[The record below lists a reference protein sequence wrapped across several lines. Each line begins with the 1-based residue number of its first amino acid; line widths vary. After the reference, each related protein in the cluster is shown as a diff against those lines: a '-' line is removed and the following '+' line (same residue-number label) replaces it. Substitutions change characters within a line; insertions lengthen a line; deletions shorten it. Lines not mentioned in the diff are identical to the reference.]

1 MHVYCNQSWVDF
13 NSAHWKYD
21 HIEHSCLWNRNR
33 IYADSNHGDF
43 YRKFHFEK
51 NKALVKTYITCSN
64 NSKIYRMNKRGPI
77 VIIEDDIDDQDI
89 LTDIFKELNYNNKLI
104 FFADGEK
111 ALEYLTETDIEPFL
125 VLSDL
130 NMPKLNGME
139 LREKIHNN
147 EDLRLKSIPY
157 LFFSTSAEQRHV
169 IDAYSRS
176 IQGFFVKPSNYDKL
190 KKIIVK
196 IVEYWQE
203 CESPNYIKNAQ
214 Q

>member
-1 MHVYCNQSWVDF
+1 
-13 NSAHWKYD
+13 
-21 HIEHSCLWNRNR
+21 
-33 IYADSNHGDF
+33 
-43 YRKFHFEK
+43 
-51 NKALVKTYITCSN
+51 
-64 NSKIYRMNKRGPI
+64 MNKSGPI
-77 VIIEDDIDDQDI
+77 IIIEDDIDDQDI
-89 LTDIFKELNYNNKLI
+89 LADIFRELNYPNILV
-104 FFADGEK
+104 FFGDSVQ
-111 ALEYLTETDIEPFL
+111 ALEYLTNTDIEPFL
-125 VLSDL
+125 VLSDI

-157 LFFSTSAEQRHV
+157 LFFSTSSEQKHV

-190 KKIIVK
+190 KTILVK

-214 Q
+214 